1 MLYRT
6 NFQSR
11 QIEEALRRYGRKYIV
26 VGGFS
31 FYQRAEI
38 KDILSYLKVVISP
51 NDSISLLRII
61 NTPARGIGKTTVEQ
75 IEKFANEHQLSIWG
89 AIGKLLEEHA
99 FPTRAEAAL
108 NGFKPMIEELNEEAD
123 TRPVDQL
130 IRLVLDRTGYQ
141 RMLEQD
147 PKPEAES
154 RSGNLIEL
162 VNAAADA
169 SERGETLPDFLDHAA
184 LVADADSVDTL
195 PRCRC

>member
-38 KDILSYLKVVISP
+38 KDILAYLKVVGSP

-75 IEKFANEHQLSIWG
+75 IEQFANEHQLSVWG
-89 AIGKLLEEHA
+89 AIGKLLEERR
-99 FPTRAEAAL
+99 FRRA
-108 NGFKPMIEELNEEAD
+108 P
-123 TRPVDQL
+123 RR
-130 IRLVLDRTGYQ
+130 RLSV
-141 RMLEQD
+141 
-147 PKPEAES
+147 
-154 RSGNLIEL
+154 SG
-162 VNAAADA
+162 
-169 SERGETLPDFLDHAA
+169 T
-184 LVADADSVDTL
+184 
-195 PRCRC
+195 